1 MQPDPKLFA
10 ASTRAL
16 LNEDWRRY
24 RCFGAYWWFVKA
36 LLKRFYD
43 RHEMPMLGDYE
54 DPNAADL
61 VEANVTWQ
69 GMLEAAV
76 ETYRANAAFN
86 LSSQKVEDVHG
97 QPYLLID
104 PDMPG

>member
-1 MQPDPKLFA
+1 MQPDPKAFA

-43 RHEMPMLGDYE
+43 RHAMPILGDYE
-54 DPNAADL
+54 DPAASTL
-61 VEANVTWQ
+61 VVGDDWRSLLDHAI
-69 GMLEAAV
+69 
-76 ETYRANAAFN
+76 ETYRANAALN
-86 LSSQKVEDVHG
+86 LNRNMVEDADG
-97 QPYLLID
+97 SRYYLLD
-104 PDMPG
+104 PDVEG

>member
-1 MQPDPKLFA
+1 MQPNPDTFA

-36 LLKRFYD
+36 LLKRYYD
-43 RHEMPMLGDYE
+43 RHAMPMLGDYE
-54 DPNAADL
+54 DPEAADL
-61 VEANVTWQ
+61 VPP
-69 GMLEAAV
+69 GMSGGEMLAAAV
-76 ETYRANAAFN
+76 ETYRANAVLN
-86 LSSQKVEDVHG
+86 LNSQKVEDAQG
-97 QPYLLID
+97 QTYILVD